1 VVSELNFR
9 QPRKH
14 GTAGKQGFLGSK
26 TNSTYGE
33 VRMKDTATTVM
44 ERCDLLANISEEP
57 GLIVRPYGSQA
68 MNEANNIVSGW
79 MRAAGMTTRRDSI
92 GNLIGRYEGTGEK
105 TLILGSH
112 LDTVRDAGKY
122 DGILGVMVALACVQQ
137 LHDLSERLP
146 YAVEVVAFADEEG
159 LRFGTTFLG
168 SSVYAGA
175 FDGKRLSLED
185 KKGTTLREAVRAFGG
200 DPDALESDGRGGED
214 LLGYC
219 EVHIEQG
226 PVLEQKDLP
235 VGLVTAINGQSR
247 IKVGFTGQA
256 GHAGTVPMEGRR
268 DALCAA
274 AESVLEIESAAK
286 GEPEAVATVGE
297 IKAFPGAINVIPAE
311 ATHSLDLRHP
321 DDASR
326 ERLRDHLERRAK
338 EIAASR
344 GCHSSWEL
352 RQETPAVPADSK
364 LSALVAKTV
373 EDSGLPVH
381 RLPSGAGHDAA
392 QMAALTP
399 MAMLFVRCKEGIS
412 HNPAESVRREDVGA
426 AIEVMSRFLRIMAES
441 ELAGERRDTGRATP
455 A

>member
-1 VVSELNFR
+1 
-9 QPRKH
+9 
-14 GTAGKQGFLGSK
+14 
-26 TNSTYGE
+26 
-33 VRMKDTATTVM
+33 MKDTTTVM
-44 ERCDLLANISEEP
+44 ERCDLLGNISEEP
-57 GLIVRPYGSQA
+57 GLLVRPYGSQA
-68 MNEANNIVSGW
+68 MREANNIVSGW
-79 MRAAGMTTRRDSI
+79 MRAAGMSVRQDAI
-92 GNLIGRYEGTGEK
+92 MNLIGRYEGTGDK

-122 DGILGVMVALACVQQ
+122 DGPLGIMVALACVEQ
-137 LHDLSERLP
+137 LHDRSERLP
-146 YAVEVVAFADEEG
+146 FSVEVVAFADEEG

-185 KKGTTLREAVRAFGG
+185 KKGVTLRDAVRTFGG
-200 DPDALESDGRGGED
+200 DPDALEGNGRSRDD

-226 PVLEQKDLP
+226 PVLEQMDLP
-235 VGLVTAINGQSR
+235 VGVVTAINGQSR

-286 GEPEAVATVGE
+286 REPEAVATVGE
-297 IKAFPGAINVIPAE
+297 IKVFPGAINVIPAE

-321 DDASR
+321 DDAAR
-326 ERLRDHLERRAK
+326 ERLRDHLEWRAK

-344 GCHSSWEL
+344 GCDYSWEL
-352 RQETPAVPADSK
+352 TQETPAVPADPE
-364 LSALVAKTV
+364 LSALLMKAV
-373 EDSGLPVH
+373 EDSGFPVH
-381 RLPSGAGHDAA
+381 QLPSGAGHDAA

-412 HNPAESVRREDVGA
+412 HNPAESVKREDVGA
-426 AIEVMSRFLRIMAES
+426 AIEVLGRFLTLLAE
-441 ELAGERRDTGRATP
+441 GERFGRRSEASREVSP
-455 A
+455 